1 MNMTFSFI
9 IIDDSEL
16 DCFVTQ
22 KFLERSN
29 KSLTINTFQD
39 AEDALKIIRESN
51 NKKSKRPT
59 IVLLDLLMPGM
70 SGFKFVEEFE
80 KFPAEIQKMYRI
92 IILTVLSSNSHPIDM
107 HRVLTNGTVNAV
119 IEKPLTKEK
128 LISLLDDIEP
138 GQ

>member
-1 MNMTFSFI
+1 
-9 IIDDSEL
+9 
-16 DCFVTQ
+16 
-22 KFLERSN
+22 LERSN

-39 AEDALKIIRESN
+39 AEDALKIIRESR

-92 IILTVLSSNSHPIDM
+92 IILTVLSSNSHPIDI
-107 HRVLTNGTVNAV
+107 HRVLNNGTVHSV